1 MRLRT
6 PADSARETAVTMMD
20 VQLSSWLLFAHT
32 QRHHAEVE
40 IVSRLT
46 SGDIHRYTYDD
57 FGRRAQQLM
66 HALDQLGL
74 EPDAAVAT
82 LAWNHYRHLE
92 CYFGIPCTGRV
103 LHTLNVRL
111 APAELAYII
120 RDANDRCIIADV
132 DMLPLLEQ
140 VRDQGG
146 LGSVRHIVVLS
157 DHVPETSLEGVLSYE
172 QLLAAQPETYDEKP
186 IAESTPLGLCYTS
199 GTTGRPK
206 GVLYTHRSTFLHAL
220 AVTSGGGMSIGP
232 SDCTLAIVPMFHA
245 MAWGMPQAALAV
257 GAKQVFAAGALDAA
271 AVVRLLVDEAVT
283 VSAGV
288 PTVWLGLIDAL
299 AAHGERPPALRHLVC
314 GGAQPPRTLIE
325 RYLREF
331 DIPIIQAWGMTE
343 TSPLASLAWP
353 RHCYRDLPEDE
364 VTTLA
369 RTQAGLPMPGVD
381 ISVRDENGNEVP
393 ADGETMGD
401 LYVRG
406 PWVADSYFKNA
417 EPDKFDDGWFRT
429 GDVAVSAPNGY
440 FVIADRTKDLIK
452 SGGEWISS
460 VDMEARIMAMPQV
473 FEAAVI
479 AIPDPKWQERPLAA
493 IVPVAG
499 AVVTLDDV
507 HVHLTACGWARW
519 QLPDRVEIIDE
530 VPRTSVGKFD
540 KKVLRARF
548 TGAPA
553 QSPTVVTTASG

>member
-1 MRLRT
+1 
-6 PADSARETAVTMMD
+6 MD
-20 VQLSSWLLFAHT
+20 AQLNSWMLFAHT

-40 IVSRLT
+40 IVSLLA

-66 HALDQLGL
+66 HALDGLDL
-74 EPDAAVAT
+74 EPDATVAT
-82 LAWNHYRHLE
+82 LAWNHHAHLE
-92 CYFGIPCTGRV
+92 CYFGIPCSGRI

-120 RDANDRCIIADV
+120 RDAGDRCIIVDA
-132 DMLPLLEQ
+132 DMLPLLEK
-140 VRDQGG
+140 VRDEGG
-146 LGSVRHIVVLS
+146 LESVRHVLVLAEA
-157 DHVPETSLEGVLSYE
+157 VPETSLENVLSYE
-172 QLLAAQPETYDEKP
+172 QLLAAQPHTYEEKAIP
-186 IAESTPLGLCYTS
+186 EGAPLGLCYTS

-206 GVLYTHRSTFLHAL
+206 GVVYTHRSSFLHAL
-220 AVTSGGGMSIGP
+220 AVTSGAAMSIGP
-232 SDCTLAIVPMFHA
+232 SDCTLPIVPMFHA

-257 GAKQVFAAGALDAA
+257 GAKQVFAAGALDPA
-271 AVVRLLVDEAVT
+271 AVVRLMVEEEVT
-283 VSAGV
+283 VAAGV
-288 PTVWLGLIDAL
+288 PTVWLALVDAL
-299 AAHGERPPALRHLVC
+299 VARGERPPALRHCVC
-314 GGAQPPRTLIE
+314 GGAQPPRALIE
-325 RYLREF
+325 RYLRDF
-331 DIPIIQAWGMTE
+331 DIPIVQAWGMTE

-353 RHCYRDLPEDE
+353 RHAYRNLPVEE

-381 ISVRDENGNEVP
+381 VTVRDEAGNEVP
-393 ADGETMGD
+393 ADGQAMGD

-417 EPDKFDDGWFRT
+417 EPDKFATGWFRT
-429 GDVAVSAPNGY
+429 GDVAVSAANGY

-493 IVPVAG
+493 IVPVPG

-507 HVHLTACGWARW
+507 HAHLTAAGWARW

-548 TGAPA
+548 AVDESAPA
-553 QSPTVVTTASG
+553 VLTATSEAATPAATAAS